1 MKKIYRYKFKC
12 NYLKNQRYFGA
23 VFFFFDFFKSTLNE
37 HFEKSETHSLS
48 ISKIIDCERRGYRS
62 A

>member
-12 NYLKNQRYFGA
+12 NYLKNQRYFA
-23 VFFFFDFFKSTLNE
+23 AAFCFDFLKSTLNE
-37 HFEKSETHSLS
+37 HFEKSKTHSLS